1 MPPIDALDDE
11 FLALVRSTSYEEAT
25 ERIATAW
32 EHYLPDRAAELAER
46 ITSLPESCW
55 ENDPALLVALA
66 ATFREAPD
74 SNHFA
79 ALAYLDAASRLIEA
93 RPDLSVLVALGRAR
107 SMRGLGRFADARAQA
122 LLARQLIAAAP
133 FRVGVRLD
141 LEARTLFEEG
151 ACLALMGELDAA
163 SRQIRHGLGLA
174 GALEVPGLV
183 EARGWLAVV
192 DYFLGG
198 AADASCH
205 LAAVSMHNEGAD
217 RLEVAPALLAGAL
230 VALDDGE
237 QARADSAIA
246 RLEAIADGTEFAA
259 FAQQLRAMSADIDA
273 ELERLD
279 VLRSVVFATHDW
291 QSPALLRALHD
302 GERVAALIR
311 LGSYGAARDAVSGLP
326 KKNPLHTRHADCP
339 AVAPARLAL
348 HSADHDGV
356 LELTASCRAMGD
368 RHAPRSLATVEVLR
382 AAAHDALGDAITAG
396 ETFDRALMQAA
407 RTGWRR
413 HFQVIPRTRLA
424 GMLEDAAAR
433 SQPPESREVL
443 GMLACTAVGTAPD
456 IAPLSSR
463 ERIVLARI
471 AAGETRRQISSQL
484 RVSPNT
490 VKAQVR
496 SIYRKLGASN
506 RHEALDRAARLG
518 LADRP

>member
-1 MPPIDALDDE
+1 M
-11 FLALVRSTSYEEAT
+11 
-25 ERIATAW
+25 ATAW

-93 RPDLSVLVALGRAR
+93 RPDLLVLVALGRAR
-107 SMRGLGRFADARAQA
+107 SMRGLGRLADARAQA
-122 LLARQLIAAAP
+122 LVARQLVAAAP

-183 EARGWLAVV
+183 EARGWLVVV

-198 AADASCH
+198 AADASRH
-205 LAAVSMHNEGAD
+205 LAAVPMGGGAD
-217 RLEVAPALLAGAL
+217 RLEVAPALLADAL

-237 QARADSAIA
+237 HVRAGSTID
-246 RLEAIADGTEFAA
+246 RLEAIAGGTEFEA
-259 FAQQLRAMSADIDA
+259 FVLQLRAMSADITT

-279 VLRSVVFATHDW
+279 VLRSVVFVTHDW

-311 LGSYGAARDAVSGLP
+311 LGSFGAARDAVAGLP

-356 LELTASCRAMGD
+356 LELTAPCRAMGD
-368 RHAPRSLATVEVLR
+368 RHAPRSLAAVEVLR

-396 ETFDRALMQAA
+396 ETFDRVLMQAA

-413 HFQVIPRTRLA
+413 HFQVIPPTRLA

-433 SQPPESREVL
+433 PQPPESREVL
-443 GMLACTAVGTAPD
+443 DVLAGAAVGAAPD

-506 RHEALDRAARLG
+506 RHEALDRAARFG
-518 LADRP
+518 LAD